1 MKYIWKALK
10 MLKVNINLSKFLFLW
25 KLNCQ
30 VKSTASDTCLTSDP
44 TPTVAEVN
52 SYLLHQP
59 KLKLF
64 DVMIS

>member
-30 VKSTASDTCLTSDP
+30 VKSTASDTRLTSDP
-44 TPTVAEVN
+44 TPTAAEVN
-52 SYLLHQP
+52 RKGYFLYEFELLH
-59 KLKLF
+59 LK
-64 DVMIS
+64 IS